1 VLFNKGSSHILE
13 VLERTLGI
21 LALKMP
27 PKRFF
32 QEPHR
37 RWGSSR
43 NLFSWWGFLE
53 GLICPTETLGFEFE
67 RTEGAGT

>member
-1 VLFNKGSSHILE
+1 LKNLKVLGTEKC
-13 VLERTLGI
+13 
-21 LALKMP
+21 

-43 NLFSWWGFLE
+43 NLLSWRFLQE
-53 GLICPTETLGFEFE
+53 PNCPTETFGFEFE
-67 RTEGAGT
+67 RTAGAGT